1 MSISLETADRIVSG
15 AREYAARE
23 GLAPLTVVVLD
34 AGAHVKAVAR
44 EDGAAIKRFEI
55 AYGKAHGALA
65 LGVGSRALMARAET
79 QAYFVA
85 AATSAIG
92 GHLVPVPGGVLI
104 READG
109 TLVGAVGISGDASDA
124 DEAACVAGI
133 EGAALTAQVA

>member
-1 MSISLETADRIVSG
+1 MSISLETAERIVSG
-15 AREYAARE
+15 ARDYGARE
-23 GLAPLTVVVLD
+23 GLAPLTIVVLD

-65 LGVGSRALMARAET
+65 LGIGSRALMERAET

-104 READG
+104 RDADG
-109 TLVGAVGISGDASDA
+109 SLVGAVGISGDASDA

-133 EGAALTAQVA
+133 ESAMLSAQIA

>member
-1 MSISLETADRIVSG
+1 MSISLEIAECIIRG
-15 AREYAARE
+15 AREYGAAK

-34 AGAHVKAVAR
+34 SGAHVKAAIR
-44 EDGAAIKRFEI
+44 EDEASLKRFEI
-55 AYGKAHGALA
+55 AYGKAYGALA
-65 LGVGSRALMARAET
+65 LGMGSRALMERAEA

-85 AATSAIG
+85 GATSAIG

-133 EGAALTAQVA
+133 EGASLNAQVA